1 MIYAV
6 SKKIVLLSALLLL
19 AWFSFAETNIS
30 SIWSAEWRDAGM
42 IRENIQDFSCKMRD
56 WTCCKGNVCMG
67 ISVNCIQWSSPVMK
81 WCNER
86 CAPIVE
92 CKKSNIKN
100 NVLEKTEIKTEK
112 ESKEEERSKVKIEK
126 IEKIEDMWS
135 KLESVIEKTEYLNYN
150 ASRLRNYVQNLN
162 NIKYYLN
169 QNNLTITETKKYNKE
184 LNNTINNIKQELYN
198 IKKTYKSQ

>member
-1 MIYAV
+1 
-6 SKKIVLLSALLLL
+6 
-19 AWFSFAETNIS
+19 
-30 SIWSAEWRDAGM
+30 
-42 IRENIQDFSCKMRD
+42 
-56 WTCCKGNVCMG
+56 
-67 ISVNCIQWSSPVMK
+67 MK